1 MPRIRILLPLALLAA
16 SLLAAGNKKPLLPA
30 FVINAKTVL
39 VLIDPNAG
47 TSVTDPLEDKKA
59 QEDVEKALMRWGRL
73 QPVVGAMPADLVI
86 TVRKGSK
93 HPVQP
98 TIGGLPTNDRPVIV
112 EQTPNNTRIGGQ
124 AGKNPNAPPSDTGPG
139 VGPQMEVAPPEDI
152 FTVYNGQL
160 AAPLDSAIAWR
171 YARKDAL
178 QSPSVP
184 AVDEFRKAIENAE
197 KQLSQ
202 QKKP

>member
-1 MPRIRILLPLALLAA
+1 M
-16 SLLAAGNKKPLLPA
+16 

-39 VLIDPNAG
+39 VLVDPQAG
-47 TSVTDPLEDKKA
+47 TSMTAPLENKKA

-73 QPVVGAMPADLVI
+73 TPVVGAMPADLVI
-86 TVRKGSK
+86 TVRKGSQ

-98 TIGGLPTNDRPVIV
+98 TVGGLPTNDRPVIV
-112 EQTPNNTRIGGQ
+112 QQTPNNTRVGGQ
-124 AGKNPNAPPSDTGPG
+124 AGKNPNATPSDTGPG

-152 FTVYNGQL
+152 FAVYNGQL
-160 AAPLDSAIAWR
+160 AAPLDSAIVWR

-178 QSPSVP
+178 QPPTVP
-184 AVDEFRKAIENAE
+184 AVEEFRKAIENAE